1 MDAGDDSEMP
11 SCSNVNVEDI
21 MMPHVK
27 DSEEEEDDEEEEEG
41 KTSVAVE
48 DSSSTEDSESAN
60 IPENESGGD
69 ERIVSFH
76 C

>member
-27 DSEEEEDDEEEEEG
+27 DSEEEEEEG